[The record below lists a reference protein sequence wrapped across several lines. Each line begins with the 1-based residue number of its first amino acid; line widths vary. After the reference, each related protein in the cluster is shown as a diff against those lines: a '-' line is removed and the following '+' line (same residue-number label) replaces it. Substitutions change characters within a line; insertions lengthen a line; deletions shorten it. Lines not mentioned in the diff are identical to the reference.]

1 MSVKIHETM
10 SVAQFQGF
18 ILDGILE
25 KKLYEKYATPW
36 PIPDEN
42 NRRLFGSLQI
52 LFQRK
57 KLMSLRSWTN
67 MGK

>member
-36 PIPDEN
+36 VILDEN
-42 NRRLFGSLQI
+42 NRRLFEELNGSLQI

-57 KLMSLRSWTN
+57 KFMPL
-67 MGK
+67 